1 MNSAARMLLLAD
13 PNLGAQFVAHLGAD
27 RVQTH
32 SDPYQALD
40 ALAARPWPV
49 VVLTAGQADFPGLC
63 RACRGLQRDTFLL
76 ALCPPAGEPDMRA
89 LVGDGLDD
97 YLVAPLGRADWLSLQ
112 SRLDAGLAAPAPAQ
126 PVAPPAHA
134 PAHAP
139 TADELAA
146 LIASVHTV
154 QALEAELA
162 DQTARRLNAPVRWL
176 DTAALPPGH
185 HALLTCQLDTL
196 RTLCCEHAA
205 PSESAAW
212 LSGLQTLLAPLAQAA
227 RRTES
232 LRRLA
237 ITDHLT
243 GAYNRRFFYHVTDQI
258 LQHARRQGLLVTLLL
273 YDIDDFKRYNDTY
286 GHAVGDEILRQTA
299 ALMKRITRT
308 QDIVARIGGDEFA
321 VLFWDTAGP
330 RTAASS
336 PPSTAYA
343 LADRFRQA
351 VETQAFPSLGP
362 VARGTLSI
370 SGGLATSPHEGRSCR
385 ELLAQA
391 DRALRA
397 AKSAGKNQIYL
408 VGQAL

>member
-1 MNSAARMLLLAD
+1 MTVAAKMLLLANA
-13 PNLGAQFVAHLGAD
+13 PLGAQFVARLGAD
-27 RVQTH
+27 RVQAL
-32 SDPYQALD
+32 SDPYEAMEALSR
-40 ALAARPWPV
+40 RPWPV
-49 VVLTAGQADFPGLC
+49 VVLSAGQADFPSLC
-63 RACRGLQRDTFLL
+63 RACRRLQRDTFLL
-76 ALCPPAGEPDMRA
+76 AICPPAREPEMRELTA
-89 LVGDGLDD
+89 HTIDD
-97 YLVAPLGRADWLSLQ
+97 YLVAPLGRTDWLSLQ
-112 SRLDAGLAAPAPAQ
+112 SRLEAGLSPANPPPAAPTDDGASLAPG
-126 PVAPPAHA
+126 P
-134 PAHAP
+134 
-139 TADELAA
+139 DEIAA
-146 LIASVHTV
+146 LIASMQTV
-154 QALEAELA
+154 SALETAAAALA
-162 DQTARRLNAPVRWL
+162 GQRLGSPARWL
-176 DTAALPPGH
+176 DSAALPPDQ
-185 HALLTCQLDTL
+185 HALLTYDRDVP
-196 RTLCCEHAA
+196 RTLCADRPA
-205 PSESAAW
+205 RGNAAAW
-212 LSGLQTLLAPLAQAA
+212 LAGLQVLLPPMTQAA
-227 RRTES
+227 QKTEA

-243 GAYNRRFFYHVTDQI
+243 GAYNRRFFYHATDQI

-273 YDIDDFKRYNDTY
+273 YDIDDFKQYNDTY

-330 RTAASS
+330 RSAASH

-343 LADRFRQA
+343 LADRFRHA

-370 SGGLATSPHEGRSCR
+370 SGGLATFPHEGRSCR

-408 VGQAL
+408 VGQAV

>member
-1 MNSAARMLLLAD
+1 MTAAAAKMLLLAG
-13 PNLGAQFVAHLGAD
+13 PSVGAEFVARLGAD
-27 RVQTH
+27 RVQAH
-32 SDPYQALD
+32 SDPYEAMD
-40 ALAARPWPV
+40 ALAGRPWPV
-49 VVLTAGQADFPGLC
+49 VVLSAGQDDFPSLC
-63 RACRGLQRDTFLL
+63 RACRRLQRDTFLL
-76 ALCPPAGEPDMRA
+76 ALGPPADEPDMRDLA
-89 LVGDGLDD
+89 GETLDD
-97 YLVAPLGRADWLSLQ
+97 YLVAPLGRRDWLTLE
-112 SRLDAGLAAPAPAQ
+112 SRLQAGLSQALAHADPADTPAPGE
-126 PVAPPAHA
+126 
-134 PAHAP
+134 
-139 TADELAA
+139 TAR
-146 LIASVHTV
+146 LIASMQTLTG
-154 QALEAELA
+154 LEAAAADLVGQRLA
-162 DQTARRLNAPVRWL
+162 TNVRWL
-176 DTAALPPGH
+176 DTAALPPDQ
-185 HALLTCQLDTL
+185 HALLTYELDTP
-196 RTLCCEHAA
+196 RTLCSAA
-205 PSESAAW
+205 PARSGSAAW
-212 LSGLQTLLAPLAQAA
+212 LAGVQALLGPLALAA

-243 GAYNRRFFYHVTDQI
+243 GAYNRRYFYHVTDQI
-258 LQHARRQGLLVTLLL
+258 LQHAARQGLLVTLLL

-330 RTAASS
+330 RSAASS

-343 LADRFRQA
+343 LADRFRKA

-362 VARGTLSI
+362 VARGVLSI
-370 SGGLATSPHEGRSCR
+370 SGGLATFPHEGQSCR
-385 ELLAQA
+385 ELLSQA